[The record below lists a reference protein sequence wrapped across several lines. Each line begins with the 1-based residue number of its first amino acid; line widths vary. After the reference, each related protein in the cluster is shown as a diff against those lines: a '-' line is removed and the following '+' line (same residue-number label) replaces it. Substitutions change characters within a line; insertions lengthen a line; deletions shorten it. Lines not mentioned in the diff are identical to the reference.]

1 MQKPALA
8 AVLWA
13 ASAIPAICAGYNN
26 LNVGI
31 DYLNQGRDADAITW
45 LDKALVAGDLV
56 PDQIAVAHMDRGIA
70 YTNSGE
76 PEKAI
81 ADFTAAL
88 AIRPGDFMLLSDRS
102 FAYVSANQPNKA
114 LADIATLQASKPA
127 NIGLSFQRGLVEW
140 QIGRYG
146 DAQTAFAKAADAGQ
160 SYGWLWQQI
169 ATLKQGGTV
178 APYRPPQ
185 FDVVGLH
192 YKGQAQNGW
201 PDQIIALYA
210 GEHDESYVLAALGKA
225 DASAGMT
232 CEGNFYVAEWRILHG
247 DKAGGKTLME
257 KAASDC
263 PAEYVEHRM
272 AKFELEKL
280 P

>member
-1 MQKPALA
+1 MGKSALA
-8 AVLWA
+8 AAVWA
-13 ASAIPAICAGYNN
+13 ASAMPAICAGYNN

-31 DYLNQGRDADAITW
+31 DYLNQGRNVDAITW
-45 LDKALVAGDLV
+45 LDKALAAGDLV
-56 PDQIAVAHMDRGIA
+56 PDQIAVARMDRGIA

-102 FAYVSANQPNKA
+102 FAYVSANQPEKA
-114 LADIATLQASKPA
+114 LADIATLQADKPA

-146 DAQTAFAKAADAGQ
+146 DAETAFAKVADAGQ

-169 ATLKQGGTV
+169 AKLKQGG
-178 APYRPPQ
+178 AAAAYRPPQ
-185 FDVVGLH
+185 FDVIGLH
-192 YKGQAQNGW
+192 YKGQVQNGW
-201 PDQIIALYA
+201 PAQVIALYA
-210 GEHDESYVLAALGKA
+210 GEHDEAYVLSALGQE
-225 DASAGMT
+225 DVSAGMT
-232 CEGNFYVAEWRILHG
+232 CEGNFYVAEWRLLHG
-247 DKAGGKTLME
+247 DTAGGKPLME

-263 PAEYVEHRM
+263 PAEYVELRM